1 MRGPQFH
8 NGALQSLHRAQRY
21 ALSEIDAIDS
31 ALSAHGTLAFSALPT
46 GLYAASPGAVA
57 SGYDN
62 VWVRDNV
69 YVAFAQWEAGRRAE
83 AVAAARA
90 MLRFYDGQRARFDAF
105 IDGGAD
111 RADVM
116 QRPHVRFNGLTLAE
130 NATERWAHAQNDAL
144 GYFLWLCARL
154 AMADPA
160 AFEPADGQTLARL
173 VRYLSAIEFWRDE
186 DSGHWEET
194 RKISAS
200 SIGVVVAGLTEWRL
214 LLERRLPVTAA
225 LDSDALTLAS
235 GLIASGRQALD
246 AILPAECIQ
255 LTTTQNR
262 RYDAALIPLLYPLSI
277 VDGAMADLILHDVE
291 TYLAG
296 PIGIRRYLHDSYWA
310 PDYDTRLAASDR
322 TRDYSDDLEVRDAL
336 LDDIGEEAQWCI
348 FDALISACYGQRVL
362 QSGRDADRASQAR
375 YFNRALAQITADWQC
390 PELYY
395 RRGQELVAN
404 PHTPLQ
410 WTQANL
416 QLALGVMRATA
427 AA

>member
-1 MRGPQFH
+1 MRGLQFH
-8 NGALQSLHRAQRY
+8 NDALQSLHRPQRY
-21 ALSEIDAIDS
+21 DLSDIDAIDGV
-31 ALSAHGTLAFSALPT
+31 LRAHGTLAFSALPT
-46 GLYAASPGAVA
+46 GLYAASPDAVS

-83 AVAAARA
+83 AIAAAQA
-90 MLRFYDGQRARFDAF
+90 MLRFYHGQRARFDAF
-105 IDGGAD
+105 IEGRAD
-111 RADVM
+111 RADAM

-154 AMADPA
+154 AMADPV

-173 VRYLSAIEFWRDE
+173 VRYCRAIEFWRDE

-200 SIGVVVAGLTEWRL
+200 SIGVVVAGLTEWRRV
-214 LLERRLPVTAA
+214 LEQRLPVAAA
-225 LDSDALTLAS
+225 LDTEALTLAS
-235 GLIASGRQALD
+235 DLIAHGRRALD
-246 AILPAECIQ
+246 DILPAECVQ
-255 LTTTQNR
+255 LTSTQNR
-262 RYDAALIPLLYPLSI
+262 RYDAALIPLLYPLAV

-291 TYLAG
+291 AYLAG
-296 PIGIRRYLHDSYWA
+296 PIGVRRYLRDSYWA
-310 PDYDTRLAASDR
+310 PDYDTRVAAGDR

-336 LDDIGEEAQWCI
+336 LGDVGEEAQWCI

-362 QSGRDADRASQAR
+362 KRGEDADRGAQTR
-375 YFNRALAQITADWQC
+375 YFNRALAQVTADWQC

-410 WTQANL
+410 WAQANL
-416 QLALGVMRATA
+416 QLALGVMRATTA
-427 AA
+427 A